1 MTTKKV
7 GDPTKADK
15 DAAKEAVQKALEAKN
30 RASKRLA
37 LCKKPE
43 SVKAAKQAYAEASE
57 AYRKAARHRD
67 ELFGYVVLAE
77 KVREKVG
84 ILAGLSLSLDELTLV
99 LEGLDSYRY
108 WQLSDEL
115 YRHDGHV
122 RDPGSDDPEKREQI
136 EQVNLLE
143 EKLEAIRA
151 ALQKQ
156 VEDD

>member
-1 MTTKKV
+1 MTKV
-7 GDPTKADK
+7 DK
-15 DAAKEAVQKALEAKN
+15 DKEAAKAAVQVALEAKN

-43 SVKAAKQAYAEASE
+43 SIAAAKKEYAEASE

-67 ELFGYVVLAE
+67 ELFGYVALTE
-77 KVREKVG
+77 KAREKVG
-84 ILAGLSLSLDELTLV
+84 ILAGLSLTLDELTLV
-99 LEGLDSYRY
+99 LEGLDSHRY

-122 RDPGSDDPEKREQI
+122 RDPGSDDPEKRERI

-143 EKLEAIRA
+143 EKLETIRA

-156 VEDD
+156 LDG